1 MRTLLLIGFAG
12 LITAALIAQAPA
24 QDLRRIL
31 HAVTEPDEAHRYGEE
46 AHRNGRPDEERYW
59 QRYHAG
65 LQEQRA
71 RQNRRPDEER
81 YWHQYHQGLR

>member
-1 MRTLLLIGFAG
+1 MRVLLLIGFAG
-12 LITAALIAQAPA
+12 LVTAALISQAPA

-31 HAVTEPDEAHRYGEE
+31 HAITEPDEAHRYEE
-46 AHRNGRPDEERYW
+46 QAHRNGRPDEERYW

-71 RQNRRPDEER
+71 HQHGRPGEER
-81 YWHQYHQGLR
+81 YWHRYGEGLR